1 MDFCRQI
8 LQPEDSELW
17 VLHLKKATAHAND
30 TWKPL
35 QYLAFHS
42 TIIVTLNKFQQT
54 ESKSSKTHVPIV
66 SCCKN
71 QTMPSFHEFKCH
83 FESSLLASPLS
94 FPVSEPHSSSS
105 DLFFFLSDLR
115 THSIYTNVSTF
126 AYRTTLTSISN
137 ISFFYSIAFTSLT
150 EQTPHHT
157 HVSYCFAI
165 VNKLNGIKLL

>member
-105 DLFFFLSDLR
+105 DLFFSFRSSYSFYLYQCFHICLQNNTDIYLKYFFFLFYC
-115 THSIYTNVSTF
+115 IYFPNTANP
-126 AYRTTLTSISN
+126 TSYQCQLLLC
-137 ISFFYSIAFTSLT
+137 YS
-150 EQTPHHT
+150 
-157 HVSYCFAI
+157 
-165 VNKLNGIKLL
+165 K